1 MATQLKLQNDAA
13 AGSIEVSEKTFG
25 REFNEALVHQV
36 VTAYMAG
43 GRAGTKRQKSKAEVR
58 GGGRKPHNQK
68 GGGRARAGSIRS
80 PIWVGG
86 GRAFAARPRDF
97 SQKVNRK
104 MYRGAI
110 SVLLSELARLERLT
124 VVESLAL
131 DAPKTRLLAAK
142 LKELQL
148 DNVLIVVEAYDEK
161 LELAS
166 RNLIGVSVLPVSAVD
181 PVSLIRH
188 ERVLATIGA
197 IRMLEEKLA

>member
-1 MATQLKLQNDAA
+1 MATQIKLQT
-13 AGSIEVSEKTFG
+13 GGTTTEVSEKAFG

-36 VTAYMAG
+36 VTAYMAA
-43 GRAGTKRQKSKAEVR
+43 GRAGTKRQLSKAEVR
-58 GGGRKPHNQK
+58 GGGIKPWKQK

-110 SVLLSELARLERLT
+110 SALLSELARLERLT
-124 VVESLAL
+124 VVETFAL
-131 DAPKTRLLAAK
+131 EAPKTKLLATK
-142 LKELQL
+142 LKDLGL
-148 DNVLIVVEAYDEK
+148 TDVLIVLEAYDEK
-161 LELAS
+161 LDLAS
-166 RNLIGVSVLPVSAVD
+166 RNLNGVTVLPVSAVD

-188 ERVLATIGA
+188 ERVLATVGA
-197 IRMLEEKLA
+197 VRMLEEKLA